1 VSLEEGDKVTHSPVW
16 PGSLATLAIV
26 ALLMTFQQVVSGAVR
41 DGQSRRIAVALHAD
55 AVWRCN
61 TLHGSSL
68 RDGCVA
74 QLDAGPRDQI
84 ALATP
89 VTRIDR

>member
-1 VSLEEGDKVTHSPVW
+1 MTHSPVW
-16 PGSLATLAIV
+16 PGSLATLASV
-26 ALLMTFQQVVSGAVR
+26 ALLMIFQQVVSGAVR
-41 DGQSRRIAVALHAD
+41 DGESRRIAVALRAD

-74 QLDAGPRDQI
+74 RLDAGPRGEI

-89 VTRIDR
+89 IARIDR